1 MSVNKWIGIGRLTRE
16 VEMKYSA
23 TGVAV
28 ANFTLACDEKWTS
41 KSGEKKESV
50 EFIRCVAFKKLAE
63 VCGKY
68 LTKGKQVYIE
78 GKLTNRSWEKEGVTK
93 YITEIVASD
102 VQFLGGRPETQAQP
116 KPEQQAKSDYQHVET
131 QTGGSGIDSSDIPF

>member
-23 TGVAV
+23 AGLAV
-28 ANFTLACDEKWTS
+28 ASFTLACDEKWTS

-78 GKLTNRSWEKEGVTK
+78 GKLTNRSWEKDGVTR
-93 YITEIVASD
+93 YTTEIKATTLEM
-102 VQFLGGRPETQAQP
+102 LGS
-116 KPEQQAKSDYQHVET
+116 KSDSQAPPKSEAEQKYKRQ
-131 QTGGSGIDSSDIPF
+131 DSNYEPPSAPPEDTIPF